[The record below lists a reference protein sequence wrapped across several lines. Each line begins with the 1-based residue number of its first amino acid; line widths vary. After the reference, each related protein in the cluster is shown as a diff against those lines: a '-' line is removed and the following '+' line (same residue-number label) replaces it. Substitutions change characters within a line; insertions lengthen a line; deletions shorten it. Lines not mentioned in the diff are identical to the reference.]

1 MNKRFLAAT
10 VVIGLF
16 FAAIGIYVSNQQTTP
31 QPVKNGAVQQ
41 LTALSLTDSQ
51 GKLQKLSQW
60 QGKFLLVNFWATWC
74 APCVQE
80 MPELSELQKNLHE
93 SNVQIIGLGIDSP
106 SNIIE
111 FAQKYQISYPLFA
124 AGMEGTELS
133 RQLGNQAAGL
143 PFTVLISPDGILLKS
158 YLGRL
163 NIDQLRSDI
172 IKLTN
177 IKQ

>member
-1 MNKRFLAAT
+1 MNKRFLATA
-10 VVIGLF
+10 VLIGLF
-16 FAAIGIYVSNQQTTP
+16 CAAIGIYFGNKQISP
-31 QPVKNGAVQQ
+31 QPAQHSAFQQ
-41 LTALSLTDSQ
+41 LTSLSLTDSQ

-80 MPELSELQKNLHE
+80 MPELSELQKELSS
-93 SNVQIIGLGIDSP
+93 SNVQLLGLGIDSP
-106 SNIIE
+106 SNIAE

-143 PFTVLISPDGILLKS
+143 PFTVLISPDGIMLKS

-163 NIDQLRSDI
+163 NIVQLRSDI

-177 IKQ
+177 SKQ

>member
-1 MNKRFLAAT
+1 MNKRFLTAALL
-10 VVIGLF
+10 IGILC
-16 FAAIGIYVSNQQTTP
+16 AAIGIYIGNKQTK
-31 QPVKNGAVQQ
+31 PVPAKNTAVQQ
-41 LTALSLTDSQ
+41 LTSLSLTDAQ
-51 GKLQKLSQW
+51 GKVQKLSQW

-80 MPELSELQKNLHE
+80 MPELSELQKNL
-93 SNVQIIGLGIDSP
+93 SQDNIQLLGLGIDSP
-106 SNIIE
+106 TNIAD

-133 RQLGNQAAGL
+133 RQLGNQAGGL

-163 NIDQLRSDI
+163 NIVQLRSDI

-177 IKQ
+177 SKQ

>member
-1 MNKRFLAAT
+1 MNKRFLAAALF
-10 VVIGLF
+10 VGLF
-16 FAAIGIYVSNQQTTP
+16 CAAIGIYISNRQTSP
-31 QPVKNGAVQQ
+31 QPAKNGAVQQ

-51 GKLQKLSQW
+51 GKLQKISQW
-60 QGKFLLVNFWATWC
+60 QGKFLVVNFWATWC

-80 MPELSELQKNLHE
+80 MPELSELQKDLSK
-93 SNVQIIGLGIDSP
+93 SNVQLIGLGIDSP
-106 SNIIE
+106 SNIVE

-143 PFTVLISPDGILLKS
+143 PFTVLISPDGNLLKS

-163 NIDQLRSDI
+163 NIEQLRSDI

-177 IKQ
+177 SKQ